1 MLDVGTCTGLD
12 AADAAVPGLLA
23 LFLERTPSPVP
34 ERVRTPS

>member
-1 MLDVGTCTGLD
+1 MLDVGTGTGLD